1 MSNETNFEIRQIFEY
16 EIHRNLSMRAKT
28 TTSEMS
34 FLNNA
39 FRFYDINNSGIIG
52 KNEWI
57 KVFAKIGLNGFSEK
71 DLLLLFDIY
80 DINKAGLINY
90 KNFTSYLYDQ
100 ADFQPV
106 AKQQSQNTKTIIKEQ
121 QTSTNTIIGNVNQQK
136 YQPVPYEQN
145 QKNMN
150 QQYNCST
157 PSNDSMKL
165 YFKQIIDGVRSK
177 VNTKCGFTFYI
188 VASKLKDYED
198 KNSKMI
204 SFESLIQAL
213 KEAQVEIDYKMV
225 REFYMI
231 IDVCDE
237 NKVQTKEILR
247 LFKGQLSE
255 QRKNLIVNQF
265 ANIDKENKGICSIN
279 LLKSIYNS
287 NEHPE
292 VKMSYKTP
300 NDNYKEFL
308 FCLNSFL
315 YINGIKENIK
325 LEDFIDFYHGIS
337 SSINDDIYFADM
349 IGGVWKLINTN
360 SQQKQII
367 DSKVKSA
374 PFVKQRQHIPQTNN
388 NPSLVPNRRF
398 PNANL
403 PRFNPIC
410 SSYTLPQN
418 YQGINQFQPIQQ
430 QYQPMQNARQP
441 QSSNI
446 IFKLRNILK
455 CRGIKGLFGFQRML
469 KLLDTNNTHTLTK
482 EKLLNLND
490 SYRLNLTNQ
499 EISNLI
505 SSLNHS
511 NSQTINTDDL
521 LQTLIEQLPPF
532 RFNLI
537 NEVFQSL
544 DSFSQGYI
552 STNNIKTLF
561 NAKRHPEVISN
572 KRSEGEVLGEW
583 LDNFEIFCEYN
594 GITNVGDRKISFEE
608 FKNFY
613 SIISMSIE
621 DDKFFEYMIIHTWN
635 LDQKRFLKNY
645 GNNPIVNPQ

>member
-1 MSNETNFEIRQIFEY
+1 MSNESNFEIRQIFEY

-57 KVFAKIGLNGFSEK
+57 KAFAKIGLNGFSEK

-106 AKQQSQNTKTIIKEQ
+106 AKQHTQNTETIIKEQ
-121 QTSTNTIIGNVNQQK
+121 PTSINTVIGNVNQQQ

-145 QKNMN
+145 QMDMN

-157 PSNDSMKL
+157 PSNESMKL

-177 VNTKCGFTFYI
+177 VNTKCGLTFYI

-247 LFKGQLSE
+247 LFKGQLNE
-255 QRKNLIVNQF
+255 QRKSLIVNQF
-265 ANIDKENKGICSIN
+265 ANIDKEKKGICSIN
-279 LLKSIYNS
+279 LLKSVYNS

-308 FCLNSFL
+308 FCLNAFL
-315 YINGIKENIK
+315 
-325 LEDFIDFYHGIS
+325 
-337 SSINDDIYFADM
+337 
-349 IGGVWKLINTN
+349 
-360 SQQKQII
+360 
-367 DSKVKSA
+367 
-374 PFVKQRQHIPQTNN
+374 
-388 NPSLVPNRRF
+388 
-398 PNANL
+398 
-403 PRFNPIC
+403 
-410 SSYTLPQN
+410 
-418 YQGINQFQPIQQ
+418 
-430 QYQPMQNARQP
+430 
-441 QSSNI
+441 
-446 IFKLRNILK
+446 
-455 CRGIKGLFGFQRML
+455 
-469 KLLDTNNTHTLTK
+469 
-482 EKLLNLND
+482 
-490 SYRLNLTNQ
+490 
-499 EISNLI
+499 
-505 SSLNHS
+505 
-511 NSQTINTDDL
+511 
-521 LQTLIEQLPPF
+521 
-532 RFNLI
+532 
-537 NEVFQSL
+537 
-544 DSFSQGYI
+544 
-552 STNNIKTLF
+552 
-561 NAKRHPEVISN
+561 
-572 KRSEGEVLGEW
+572 
-583 LDNFEIFCEYN
+583 
-594 GITNVGDRKISFEE
+594 
-608 FKNFY
+608 
-613 SIISMSIE
+613 
-621 DDKFFEYMIIHTWN
+621 
-635 LDQKRFLKNY
+635 
-645 GNNPIVNPQ
+645 